1 MNQNDDD
8 EDDFSQMKSDG
19 ESVIINNDTFTILD
33 SMLTVPDSSTSHCF
47 LFFCHKTKYLM

>member
-19 ESVIINNDTFTILD
+19 ESFIINNDTFTILD